1 MAFRGT
7 AVFGGSSSVISFFQT
22 WRVLLGVAVSE
33 LRGLGLF
40 WHVPLRLDWIGIWR
54 VSKLNE
60 FLELFFMFLAL
71 IQGTLSC
78 LGGGRGCHVV
88 LEIAFALGVEGGNI
102 QMNANNPRFR

>member
-1 MAFRGT
+1 M
-7 AVFGGSSSVISFFQT
+7 VSFFQT
-22 WRVLLGVAVSE
+22 WRVPLGVAVSE

-40 WHVPLRLDWIGIWR
+40 WHIPLMLDWIRIWR
-54 VSKLNE
+54 MSKLNE

-71 IQGTLSC
+71 IQGTLFC

-102 QMNANNPRFR
+102 HMNANNPRFR